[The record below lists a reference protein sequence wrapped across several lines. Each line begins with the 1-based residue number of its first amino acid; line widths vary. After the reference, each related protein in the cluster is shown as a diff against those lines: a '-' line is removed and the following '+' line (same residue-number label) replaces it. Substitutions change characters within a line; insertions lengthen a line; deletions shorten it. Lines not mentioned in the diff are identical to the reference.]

1 VTTVPD
7 GKVATGSQ
15 FHAGLTTFPNNPPEF
30 TLSDAS
36 IRTRVSRTGGS
47 NPMYRLSV
55 VEALGDTS
63 YGGARTWPLSDWPV
77 RNGFQSY
84 IGPDNFV
91 IENIPIS

>member
-1 VTTVPD
+1 
-7 GKVATGSQ
+7 
-15 FHAGLTTFPNNPPEF
+15 
-30 TLSDAS
+30 
-36 IRTRVSRTGGS
+36 
-47 NPMYRLSV
+47 MYRLSV